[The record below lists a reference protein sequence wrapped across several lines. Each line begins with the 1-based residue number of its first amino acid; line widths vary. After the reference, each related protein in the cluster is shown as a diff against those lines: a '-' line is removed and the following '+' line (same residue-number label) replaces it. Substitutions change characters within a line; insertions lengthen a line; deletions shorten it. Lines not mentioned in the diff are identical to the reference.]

1 MYKHTPGR
9 SPFAKTGR
17 GIPSALPMS
26 PLNAD
31 YPVKP
36 GMKLASYEG
45 IFSKITGNALNK
57 ADQNEFLTSGTIGGK
72 KVDPSSLEGST
83 NLTALNNDTAQNKA
97 QISNRMMQKG
107 SKDRD
112 GYVKLSPRAELGG
125 YSGGVDA
132 STGESVMSGS
142 SYSFPSNSN
151 YKKTSTA
158 AKNISDAV
166 QNYNSSSRGGYDQF
180 TLNTPSGTP
189 STVKRVLETDSLKNT
204 SASGEDIITTQ
215 RLTGANDYLN
225 RTDQPR
231 AYAGTLRDSYGDGFS
246 NLTQG
251 NTNIANGLA
260 TTLSDIQA
268 NIAETPN
275 RYYSNMGGTS
285 ANGGQLQERGAGNIV
300 MGSNVKDNYTHLD
313 RTGSQH
319 SDMIGKSS
327 TYRSNSTNKSDAE
340 KSLERRSIHG
350 RLIDRKLRDAGKKIF
365 SMYGN

>member
-9 SPFAKTGR
+9 SALPKTGR

-36 GMKLASYEG
+36 GMKLSSYEG
-45 IFSKITGNALNK
+45 IFSKISGNQLNK
-57 ADQNEFLTSGTIGGK
+57 ADQNEFLTSGTIGGV
-72 KVDPSSLEGST
+72 KVDPSSLEGYT
-83 NLTALNNDTAQNKA
+83 NLTSLNSGSAENTA
-97 QISNRMMQKG
+97 QISNRMEQRG
-107 SKDRD
+107 SKDKD
-112 GYVKLSPRAELGG
+112 GYVTLSPRAELGG
-125 YSGGVDA
+125 YSSGVDA

-142 SYSFPSNSN
+142 SYSYPSNKN
-151 YKKTSTA
+151 YKKTSSA
-158 AKNISDAV
+158 EKNISDAV

-180 TLNTPSGTP
+180 TLDTPSGNP

-231 AYAGTLRDSYGDGFS
+231 SYAGTLRDSYGEGFS

-268 NIAETPN
+268 NIANNPN

-313 RTGSQH
+313 RLGTQH
-319 SDMIGKSS
+319 SNMIGKSG

-340 KSLERRSIHG
+340 KSLERRSMHG